1 MERMT
6 PRRAWL
12 AAALLALALTGV
24 ALASARVLEPHT
36 RGYARFRPSGA
47 WKIDFH
53 VQADPEV
60 LGYAVNWASSQGILG
75 IVLLDAGHAGGGLER
90 HLEAAARFPGR
101 VLTFKSVDERDCCDA
116 AWADREAARLVT
128 GRALGARGVHLP
140 RALADQD
147 GAPVP
152 LDDRALDPVWE
163 AIEGLGIPV
172 AIHPGRGAEA
182 RVRLVSLAER
192 RSKIT
197 FVALQ
202 MADMAEEPRV
212 LGLILDR
219 LPNLLVDTA
228 GRVPQMARDPEGT
241 RELLVSHPDRFL
253 LGTDLV
259 WLQGP
264 RPELRA
270 LVLGSGAPVRSR
282 EQVLRFFDSTWR
294 FYESMED
301 GIPGVLAGE
310 PIMQGI
316 GLPQDVL
323 LPLYRDNA
331 RRLLGFPDLEGR

>member
-1 MERMT
+1 MT
-6 PRRAWL
+6 PRRAWI
-12 AAALLALALTGV
+12 AAALLSLALAGV

-36 RGYARFRPSGA
+36 RGYARFRPSGT

-101 VLTFKSVDERDCCDA
+101 VLAFMSVDERGCCDA
-116 AWADREAARLVT
+116 AWAERETMRLVT

-140 RALADQD
+140 RALAGRD

-152 LDDRALDPVWE
+152 LDDRALDPIWE
-163 AIEGLGIPV
+163 TLEGLGIPA
-172 AIHPGRGAEA
+172 AIHPGRGADA
-182 RVRLVSLAER
+182 RVRLVSLVER
-192 RSKIT
+192 RPGIS

-202 MADMAEEPRV
+202 MADMAEEPHV

-241 RELLVSHPDRFL
+241 RALLVSHPDRFL

-264 RPELRA
+264 RPEQRA
-270 LVLGSGAPVRSR
+270 LVLGSGPPVRSR
-282 EQVLRFFDSTWR
+282 DQVLRFFDSTWR
-294 FYESMED
+294 FYESLED
-301 GIPGVLAGE
+301 GIPSVAAGD
-310 PIMQGI
+310 PPMQGL
-316 GLPQDVL
+316 GLPGDVL

-331 RRLLGFPDLEGR
+331 RKLLGFGDLEGR